1 MGNKQK
7 SVLLFF
13 VVIVVLAYITAR
25 YSQNLLES
33 LFRPVPGGLFG
44 GGSGSIE
51 GFLISFSF
59 LLPLLLIYF
68 SVKKRYIYLILL
80 GVLITLLSFG
90 ARVGG
95 LLVLGLGAIVAGIIV
110 AQGIL
115 LIKNTFFKS

>member
-13 VVIVVLAYITAR
+13 VVIVVLAHITAR

-33 LFRPVPGGLFG
+33 LFRPVPGGLFS

-68 SVKKRYIYLILL
+68 SVKKDIFISYY
-80 GVLITLLSFG
+80 
-90 ARVGG
+90 
-95 LLVLGLGAIVAGIIV
+95 
-110 AQGIL
+110 
-115 LIKNTFFKS
+115 

>member
-68 SVKKRYIYLILL
+68 SVKKDIFISYY
-80 GVLITLLSFG
+80 
-90 ARVGG
+90 
-95 LLVLGLGAIVAGIIV
+95 
-110 AQGIL
+110 
-115 LIKNTFFKS
+115 